1 MLPYYNPE
9 LPIKVANDAS
19 GKGIGA
25 YICHTYPDKSEKV
38 IAHASRTLTTAE
50 KNYSQNEKEGL
61 ALIFAVKKIHRY
73 IYGRKFVLYT
83 DHKPLLAIFGR
94 KTGTDF
100 KVGR

>member
-61 ALIFAVKKIHRY
+61 ALIFAVKKFI
-73 IYGRKFVLYT
+73 GTFMEGNLFYT
-83 DHKPLLAIFGR
+83 QITNHY
-94 KTGTDF
+94 
-100 KVGR
+100 